1 MANMKST
8 DFALPLKRVAPP
20 RGSQAV
26 QATRKGRTT
35 AGRTTTRGRGRSV
48 ASDPV
53 GVFAPLGEWDPAGY
67 TTKSD
72 ATDAKIA
79 YYREAELKH
88 GRVCML
94 ASLGF
99 FVQERFHPLFG
110 GDIDVPALQSFSQTE
125 LQLFW
130 PAVLLV
136 TGGIELATGT
146 GRFEGDKELADG
158 LVPGD
163 IGFDPL
169 GLKNNYDE
177 EEFLDIQNKELAH
190 ARLAMISTLGMIS
203 QELAFPAVKLYG
215 A

>member
-1 MANMKST
+1 MGAAIEANSRCEAGGLKPTPRFTAAMANMKST

-79 YYREAELKH
+79 Y
-88 GRVCML
+88 
-94 ASLGF
+94 
-99 FVQERFHPLFG
+99 
-110 GDIDVPALQSFSQTE
+110 
-125 LQLFW
+125 
-130 PAVLLV
+130 
-136 TGGIELATGT
+136 
-146 GRFEGDKELADG
+146 
-158 LVPGD
+158 
-163 IGFDPL
+163 
-169 GLKNNYDE
+169 
-177 EEFLDIQNKELAH
+177 
-190 ARLAMISTLGMIS
+190 
-203 QELAFPAVKLYG
+203 
-215 A
+215 